1 MTATVETTPLEAAPS
16 ATTPAAARRDAD
28 ALRLLARY
36 ASVDLAGARAQ
47 EIVRWAWDV
56 FGGHVIVSQSMANT
70 ALSHL
75 VHSVAPQIPV
85 AFLDTGYHFEET
97 LRTRDD
103 LATRVGIPLINITPR
118 QSVAEQDAEY
128 GPDLWSRD
136 PDLCCRLRKVE
147 PMEET
152 LVGFDAWITGLRV
165 AATPHRAD
173 TPVVSFDEKRGVVKI
188 APLLHWSDV
197 QLLRYTIE
205 NDVPVNP
212 LIYQGYPSI
221 GCATCTHPVATGDDP
236 RSGRWRGRA
245 KNECGLHA

>member
-1 MTATVETTPLEAAPS
+1 MTATTDSAAL
-16 ATTPAAARRDAD
+16 ATRRGPDD
-28 ALRLLARY
+28 LRVLARY
-36 ASVDLAGARAQ
+36 AAVDLAGARAQ

-75 VHSVAPQIPV
+75 FHQVAPEIPV

-103 LATRVGIPLINITPR
+103 LVTRVGIPLLNITPK
-118 QSVAEQDAEY
+118 QSVAEQDAED
-128 GPDLWSRD
+128 GADLWSRD
-136 PDLCCRLRKVE
+136 PDLCCRLRKVD

-152 LVGFDAWITGLRV
+152 LVGYDDWITGLRIE
-165 AATPHRAD
+165 AAPHRAD
-173 TPVVSFDEKRGVVKI
+173 TPVVSFDERRGVVKI

-212 LIYQGYPSI
+212 LVYQGYPSI
-221 GCATCTHPVATGDDP
+221 GCATCTHPVVSGDDP
-236 RSGRWRGRA
+236 LSGRWRGSA